1 MSSSSGYFSS
11 SSAAAAAAA
20 AQATAPAAATEA
32 AAAVANTDNLIAEL
46 AELQELQSFIATAPS
61 PAAAAAA
68 VNTEMIAGGGG
79 SGGSSVALSEAAHV
93 PKLPSTANR
102 FYGLEVGSE
111 GIFVHGL
118 PSSATESGFR
128 AFICLGT
135 NPPFIPSCL
144 GIKPAADLD
153 ALYHSVFL
161 QVTRSPNEMFGCW
174 AEDEAKDEGRGA
186 DGRTRLR
193 FNRKTLRIRL
203 GEYLALLK
211 LVREEQ
217 KTLEARLLA
226 TARQLNDQ
234 DQLVPYHPPLVSFCG
249 VGTGTFR
256 SDVGNRLFFFAHLES
271 RQAAIAAGI
280 QTRLELREGGQTRVL
295 EIPYGTLL
303 RLATESHPFLADLL
317 ENWHHN
323 AVNQLRLFA
332 ANEEVEK
339 ERRDS
344 SSRSRSPQRSS
355 SLVRGN
361 VLDIDLMDVAAAAA
375 TAAATASASA
385 AAIPAAS
392 MRDKTGGGGTNGS
405 CSLSAQVKTLQLSS
419 RSQQQQ
425 HQPPRHHTSP
435 GKKLRDDPRK
445 RKRSDSHHRG
455 GNGSHHSHSK

>member
-1 MSSSSGYFSS
+1 VCVFEKCDIFFVSAFRTTMSSSSGYFSS

-20 AQATAPAAATEA
+20 AA
-32 AAAVANTDNLIAEL
+32 
-46 AELQELQSFIATAPS
+46 
-61 PAAAAAA
+61 
-68 VNTEMIAGGGG
+68 
-79 SGGSSVALSEAAHV
+79 AAHV

-174 AEDEAKDEGRGA
+174 AEDEAEDEGRGA

-217 KTLEARLLA
+217 KTLEARLSA

-234 DQLVPYHPPLVSFCG
+234 DQPVPYHPPLVSFCG

-375 TAAATASASA
+375 TATATASASASASA